1 MFKNMKIALRL
12 GIGFSAV
19 IALMI
24 VCSLYA
30 IQRLSSLNNDIH
42 FIIKD
47 RWQKAVLA
55 NEIIVNISFVAR
67 SVSNVI
73 LSDTSDS
80 AGDELKKVSDELG
93 LINSNLEKMDE
104 MAHSREGE
112 KLLKNINDIRTG
124 YMTVE
129 TNIIQLIQSGN
140 KEQAKSEYIS
150 KLLPLQDNYLDS
162 VKDLIKYQEDLVEE
176 SGENANKTYY
186 ESRNWIIILLTA
198 SLVLAV
204 LMTYLVTKSIV
215 NPIKDVIILNN
226 RLADGEDVSIEVS
239 RRDEIGQMLDS
250 MKNMFERFKLVMNDI
265 DMLNNAAIAGK
276 LSIRS
281 DAAKHKGDF
290 RKIVEGVNNTLDAV
304 ISPLNVSAKYFDRIS
319 RGDIPEKITEEYKG
333 DFNQIKN
340 NLNQCIDAISGL
352 VKETNMLTRE
362 AVEGKL
368 NTRGNAERF
377 SGDYAKIVKGVND
390 TLDAVINPLNMAARY
405 VDRISKGDI
414 PEKITDES
422 KGDFN
427 QIKNNLNKC
436 IDAISGLVSE
446 AGMLT
451 RAAVEGKLNTRG
463 NAERFSG
470 DYAKIVKGVNDTLD
484 SVINPLN
491 VSAKYVDRISKG
503 DIPEKISDEYK
514 GDFNQIKNNLNQCI
528 DAISGLVAEAGRLT
542 QAAVE
547 GRLDTRGNTE
557 RFSGDYAKIVKGV
570 NDTLDA
576 VINPLNV
583 SARYVDRISKGDI
596 PEKITD
602 EYKGDFNEIKNN
614 LNILI
619 DTNNGIT
626 RLAEEMSVGNLT
638 VEFKERSDRDK
649 LMKALNIMIK
659 KLNEVVN
666 DVKTTADNVA
676 SGSLELSSS
685 SEEMSRGASQQASSA
700 EQASAAMEQMAAN
713 INQNADNAQMTE
725 KIALKSA
732 EDTREGGEVVIK
744 TVSAMKEIAEK
755 ISIIEEIARQ
765 TNLLALNAAIEAAR
779 AGEHG
784 KGFAVVASE
793 VRKLAERS
801 QTAAAQINTL
811 STSSVDVAQ
820 RAGSMLAKIVPDIQ
834 KTAELVQEISAA
846 SNEQKISSNQINQA
860 IQQLDEVIQQN
871 SSAAEEMAS
880 TSEELS
886 SQAEQLRTLVA
897 FFKVKDI
904 TGEQFQYGEN
914 KAAVLSQIRKS
925 SQTLEKTGKG
935 AKAYPKNMSSKNKGS
950 VYSLEMKEHNNE
962 PGSDFEKY

>member
-1 MFKNMKIALRL
+1 M
-12 GIGFSAV
+12 
-19 IALMI
+19 
-24 VCSLYA
+24 
-30 IQRLSSLNNDIH
+30 
-42 FIIKD
+42 
-47 RWQKAVLA
+47 
-55 NEIIVNISFVAR
+55 
-67 SVSNVI
+67 
-73 LSDTSDS
+73 
-80 AGDELKKVSDELG
+80 
-93 LINSNLEKMDE
+93 
-104 MAHSREGE
+104 
-112 KLLKNINDIRTG
+112 
-124 YMTVE
+124 
-129 TNIIQLIQSGN
+129 
-140 KEQAKSEYIS
+140 
-150 KLLPLQDNYLDS
+150 
-162 VKDLIKYQEDLVEE
+162 
-176 SGENANKTYY
+176 
-186 ESRNWIIILLTA
+186 
-198 SLVLAV
+198 
-204 LMTYLVTKSIV
+204 
-215 NPIKDVIILNN
+215 
-226 RLADGEDVSIEVS
+226 
-239 RRDEIGQMLDS
+239 
-250 MKNMFERFKLVMNDI
+250 
-265 DMLNNAAIAGK
+265 
-276 LSIRS
+276 
-281 DAAKHKGDF
+281 
-290 RKIVEGVNNTLDAV
+290 
-304 ISPLNVSAKYFDRIS
+304 
-319 RGDIPEKITEEYKG
+319 
-333 DFNQIKN
+333 
-340 NLNQCIDAISGL
+340 
-352 VKETNMLTRE
+352 
-362 AVEGKL
+362 
-368 NTRGNAERF
+368 
-377 SGDYAKIVKGVND
+377 
-390 TLDAVINPLNMAARY
+390 
-405 VDRISKGDI
+405 
-414 PEKITDES
+414 
-422 KGDFN
+422 
-427 QIKNNLNKC
+427 
-436 IDAISGLVSE
+436 
-446 AGMLT
+446 
-451 RAAVEGKLNTRG
+451 
-463 NAERFSG
+463 
-470 DYAKIVKGVNDTLD
+470 
-484 SVINPLN
+484 
-491 VSAKYVDRISKG
+491 
-503 DIPEKISDEYK
+503 
-514 GDFNQIKNNLNQCI
+514 
-528 DAISGLVAEAGRLT
+528 
-542 QAAVE
+542 
-547 GRLDTRGNTE
+547 
-557 RFSGDYAKIVKGV
+557 KGV

-583 SARYVDRISKGDI
+583 AAEYVDRISKGDI

-602 EYKGDFNEIKNN
+602 EYKGDFNEIRNN

-700 EQASAAMEQMAAN
+700 EEASAAMEQMAAN

-860 IQQLDEVIQQN
+860 IQQLDEIIQQN
-871 SSAAEEMAS
+871 STAAEEMAS

-886 SQAEQLRTLVA
+886 SQAEQLRTMVA

-904 TGEQFQYGEN
+904 TGERFQYDEN

-925 SQTLEKTGKG
+925 PQTREKTGKG

-950 VYSLEMKEHNNE
+950 VYSPEMKEHNNE
-962 PGSDFEKY
+962 PSSDFEKY